1 MENLSYVISFLNE
14 NEGALMVTI
23 TFVYVIATCFICG
36 ANICAA
42 KASKK
47 QLAETKRQFEED
59 NRPSITYEMFF
70 ENRTYYG
77 LRFTNHGKRVA
88 TNVSISLQKEFV
100 DSLTESVFA
109 DFLKKLDGKEFLLGV
124 GQSYSIYFGG
134 ASFRN
139 NIEKMPIE
147 GTISYRDGRKNY
159 VEAIYLDF
167 NLYPPFFSTTTNED
181 KLIKKLSEQNNE
193 LELLRKEIVVLRQ
206 LKGSK
211 RKCKKGHR

>member
-1 MENLSYVISFLNE
+1 M
-14 NEGALMVTI
+14 
-23 TFVYVIATCFICG
+23 C
-36 ANICAA
+36 
-42 KASKK
+42 
-47 QLAETKRQFEED
+47 
-59 NRPSITYEMFF
+59 
-70 ENRTYYG
+70 
-77 LRFTNHGKRVA
+77 
-88 TNVSISLQKEFV
+88 
-100 DSLTESVFA
+100 
-109 DFLKKLDGKEFLLGV
+109 
-124 GQSYSIYFGG
+124 

-147 GTISYRDGRKNY
+147 GTISYRDGRKNC